1 MTRTGIYARLS
12 LYDMNHTVRDSIQ
25 NQLMVLTDYMDRHP
39 ELHLT
44 EQYIDNGWS
53 GTNFQRPAFLKM
65 IDDIQEGKINCI
77 VTKDLS
83 RLGRNYMETG
93 YYLETLFPMLHV
105 RYISINDGYDSAVS
119 EPGQLAVILKN
130 IMNDF
135 FSRDLSRR
143 YSSSYDIRKAKGVFR
158 KGLPYGYAYDPER
171 PNHMTFDPHVAHFVR
186 LIFAWALEGVGN
198 HTIAMRLRE
207 LNAPT
212 QERIEYL
219 RSGGNTCHEGTTLWS
234 TASVRQMITNRVY
247 TGDFVCGKRYNRLCD
262 PYNRRSKIPE
272 DEWVIIPNSH
282 PAYLSKQDF
291 TRIQERLETNLH
303 KRNEVIRQ
311 NQEGRETEEN
321 YYRRILFCSVCGH
334 RLHLARDS
342 VASRDKC
349 ALYQCHGYATSRNPS
364 PHHISIN
371 KKLLDVIVL
380 DQLQNQFHLAGQFA
394 GWLKSPEGKCSVS
407 DYLDRLDKDLEE
419 ARQELDT
426 LSMQRARIFEA
437 FAESLLDKDSY
448 LQGLEQIR
456 EKSLTASL
464 TMENTIKERDIL
476 RKAASLSNP
485 WLVLFTAA
493 SAPVRLDETITH
505 CLIDRIDLAD
515 SWQVTI
521 HFKEENWFLRLQN
534 LYETTHPQ
542 AES

>member
-1 MTRTGIYARLS
+1 MI
-12 LYDMNHTVRDSIQ
+12 
-25 NQLMVLTDYMDRHP
+25 LTDYMDHHP

-53 GTNFQRPAFLKM
+53 GTNFQRPAFLQM

-105 RYISINDGYDSAVS
+105 RYISINDGYDSATS

-130 IMNDF
+130 ILNDF

-143 YSSSYDIRKAKGVFR
+143 YSSSYDLRKEQGVFR

-171 PNHMTFDPHVAHFVR
+171 PNHMTYDDHVAHFVR

-219 RSGGNTCHEGTTLWS
+219 RIGGRTCHKGTTLWS
-234 TASVRQMITNRVY
+234 TASVRLIITNRVY

-262 PYNRRSKIPE
+262 PYNRRNKIPE
-272 DEWVIIPNSH
+272 EEWVIIPDSH
-282 PAYLSKQDF
+282 PAYISKEDF
-291 TRIQERLETNLH
+291 SRIQERIKNNLQ

-311 NQEGRETEEN
+311 NQQGRQKEEN
-321 YYRRILFCSVCGH
+321 YYKKILFCSICGH
-334 RLHLARDS
+334 RIQLVRDS
-342 VASRDKC
+342 VASRDRC
-349 ALYQCHGYATSRNPS
+349 ALYQCHGYTTSKNPI

-371 KKLLDVIVL
+371 KKLLDVVVL
-380 DQLQNQFHLAGQFA
+380 DQLQNQFHLAGQFTT
-394 GWLKSPEGKCSVS
+394 WIKSSSGRQAISERF
-407 DYLDRLDKDLEE
+407 RLVEQSLGNTRKNLEDL
-419 ARQELDT
+419 
-426 LSMQRARIFEA
+426 SKHRAHIFEA
-437 FAESLLDKDSY
+437 FTDALLDKDSY
-448 LQGLEQIR
+448 LHKMQNIR
-456 EKSLTASL
+456 EKSNSLSQQIEKDTKNLTV
-464 TMENTIKERDIL
+464 IH
-476 RKAASLSNP
+476 KAFSLSNP
-485 WLVLFTAA
+485 WLVTFTGIP
-493 SAPVRLDETITH
+493 SPVLLNEEVTH
-505 CLIDRIDLAD
+505 SLIERIELAD

-521 HFKEENWFLRLQN
+521 HFKEEKWFLLLQE
-534 LYETTHPQ
+534 LYESNRPRVLPK
-542 AES
+542 S